1 MPSELRKVTFSVD
14 EVQAAIVSHRLH
26 SGGLMPSSPIDH
38 VLLGEGPTAVTIFFQ
53 LDDANEIRQWPLTNE
68 EVAAALIRY
77 CAQFAIPLPRM
88 ARKRLQVENDG
99 LALICRPDLDS

>member
-1 MPSELRKVTFSVD
+1 MD

-26 SGGLMPSSPIDH
+26 VGGLMSRNPIDRV
-38 VLLGEGPTAVTIFFQ
+38 VLGKGPTTVTLLFQ
-53 LDDANEIRQWPLTNE
+53 PCDADETRPWPMTNE